1 MPHVPEASDSSH
13 SAEARFGN
21 EPRRIPRQ
29 ERGERRVAQLL
40 DAAAAVI
47 AATGYEAATMCAI
60 AERAGAPIGSLYQ
73 FFPNKTAITHALRR
87 KFGSDYEDL
96 LIALEEE
103 ASGLSLQRLVER
115 LLSMSVRFVH
125 DHPAF
130 PALLD
135 APASTRSP
143 ASLRNTVR
151 MRLARCLSA
160 VRPGI
165 EKKKALRL
173 ATVTLQ
179 MIRGLNQ
186 LYGEVSAAEWKRI
199 VEEYTVAVSAYLAT
213 QTGRSRG

>member
-1 MPHVPEASDSSH
+1 MLE
-13 SAEARFGN
+13 
-21 EPRRIPRQ
+21 
-29 ERGERRVAQLL
+29 
-40 DAAAAVI
+40 AAAAVI
-47 AATGYEAATMCAI
+47 AATGYEAATMSAI

-96 LIALEEE
+96 LIAMEGQ
-103 ASGLSLQRLVER
+103 AADLSLERLVAR
-115 LLSMSVRFVH
+115 LLTMSVRFVL

-151 MRLARCLSA
+151 MRLACCLGA

-199 VEEYTVAVSAYLAT
+199 VEEYTVAISGYLEM
-213 QTGRSRG
+213 QTKRSRG

>member
-1 MPHVPEASDSSH
+1 L
-13 SAEARFGN
+13 AEALSGD
-21 EPRRIPRQ
+21 EPRRVPRQ

-40 DAAAAVI
+40 DAAAAEI

-73 FFPNKTAITHALRR
+73 FFPNKTAIAHALRT
-87 KFGSDYEDL
+87 KVGSDYEDL
-96 LIALEEE
+96 LIAMEGEAANLNLE
-103 ASGLSLQRLVER
+103 RLVAR
-115 LLSMSVRFVH
+115 LLSMTVRFME
-125 DHPAF
+125 F

-143 ASLRNTVR
+143 ASLRNTLR
-151 MRLARCLSA
+151 MRLARCISA
-160 VRPGI
+160 VRPEI

-179 MIRGLNQ
+179 MIKGLNQ

-199 VEEYTVAVSAYLAT
+199 VEEYSVAITAYLEK
-213 QTGRSRG
+213 QTRRSRA

>member
-1 MPHVPEASDSSH
+1 MAHVPKASQGSR
-13 SAEARFGN
+13 SADK
-21 EPRRIPRQ
+21 PRRIPQQ

-47 AATGYEAATMCAI
+47 AATGYEAATMCEI

-73 FFPNKTAITHALRR
+73 FFPNKTAIVQALRT
-87 KFGSDYEDL
+87 KFGSDYENL
-96 LIALEEE
+96 LIAMEAE
-103 ASGLSLQRLVER
+103 ASDLSLQRLVAR
-115 LLSMSVRFVH
+115 LLNMSVRFVH
-125 DHPAF
+125 EHPAF

-151 MRLARCLSA
+151 MRMARCLSA

-165 EKKKALRL
+165 QKKKALRL

-199 VEEYTVAVSAYLAT
+199 VKEYAVAISAYLET
-213 QTGRSRG
+213 QMGRRRG